1 MNKAKW
7 PSLLLAV
14 LSVSSLCLR
23 SSSSLAVIWR
33 PVGNCTKE
41 QEQLALDNT
50 EMDDDTSE
58 RLVVGTS

>member
-23 SSSSLAVIWR
+23 SSLAVRWR
-33 PVGNCTKE
+33 PVVNCTDE
-41 QEQLALDNT
+41 QERLALDNT
-50 EMDDDTSE
+50 EMESDTSE
-58 RLVVGTS
+58 RLVGTS

>member
-23 SSSSLAVIWR
+23 SSLAAVRWR
-33 PVGNCTKE
+33 PVGNCTDE
-41 QEQLALDNT
+41 QKQLALDNT
-50 EMDDDTSE
+50 EMESDTSE
-58 RLVVGTS
+58 RLVGTS